1 MKREKDIYVK
11 IIDEENIAK
20 AIDAVNKTH
29 RWNYGHK
36 PNRTVLWVESTKPD
50 RIVEIRAIIEHGFIP
65 SNPRRRRIFD
75 QAAWKWRDICEPR
88 LYPDQYIHHA
98 VIQALTPI
106 MMKGM
111 DRWCCGSIRG
121 RGTHYGARAIKKWM
135 KNDIRGTKYAL
146 ELDIKHFYDS
156 IKPQYVMDRMRQLIK
171 DGNALRLI
179 ETLIHDGILIG
190 CYFSQWFANTLLQ
203 PLDRLIRESGL
214 CSHYL
219 RYMDNFS
226 IFGSNK
232 RKLKKLFHLIEEWL
246 NAHDLQIKENW
257 QLFRITDR
265 RIPNALG
272 YRYGRG
278 FTFIRKNTLLR
289 IKRKLKVMYRT
300 IDFGGKL
307 RIKTVNGMISRLGQ
321 LKHCN
326 SKKLRERLLRQNFVR
341 MLKNIVRKYQKSEV
355 TQWNTV
361 LQKYMERKSF
371 VPSPA

>member
-1 MKREKDIYVK
+1 MELW
-11 IIDEENIAK
+11 
-20 AIDAVNKTH
+20 TQ
-29 RWNYGHK
+29 
-36 PNRTVLWVESTKPD
+36 TVLWVESTKPD
-50 RIVEIRAIIEHGFIP
+50 RIVEIRDIIEHGFIP

-75 QAAWKWRDICEPR
+75 QAARKWRDICEPR

-98 VIQALTPI
+98 VIQVLTPI

-265 RIPNALG
+265 RMPNALG

-341 MLKNIVRKYQKSEV
+341 MLKNIVRKHQKSEV

-371 VPSPA
+371 APSPA

>member
-1 MKREKDIYVK
+1 
-11 IIDEENIAK
+11 
-20 AIDAVNKTH
+20 
-29 RWNYGHK
+29 
-36 PNRTVLWVESTKPD
+36 
-50 RIVEIRAIIEHGFIP
+50 
-65 SNPRRRRIFD
+65 
-75 QAAWKWRDICEPR
+75 
-88 LYPDQYIHHA
+88 
-98 VIQALTPI
+98 
-106 MMKGM
+106 
-111 DRWCCGSIRG
+111 
-121 RGTHYGARAIKKWM
+121 M

-265 RIPNALG
+265 RMPNALG

-341 MLKNIVRKYQKSEV
+341 MLKNIVRKHQKSEV

-371 VPSPA
+371 APSPA